1 MGTVIIQNLHPGSP
15 ALKAQYCSSFFSRL
29 KGLMFRKS
37 LLPDE
42 AILLVETSDSR
53 MNASI
58 HMFFMNFDIA
68 VVWINSKMIV
78 VDRVIARKWK
88 PYYAPSGPARFI
100 LEIHP
105 DRLNSFKIGDQV
117 TFTHD

>member
-1 MGTVIIQNLHPGSP
+1 
-15 ALKAQYCSSFFSRL
+15 
-29 KGLMFRKS
+29 MFRKS
-37 LLPDE
+37 LPSDE
-42 AILLVETSDSR
+42 AILLVEASDSR

-100 LEIHP
+100 LETNP
-105 DRLNSFKIGDQV
+105 NQFNSYKIGDQV